1 MSVALSQPR
10 DPGFTVPAVETR
22 RRARASRAYLV
33 VSTLLAPVVVPAG
46 PGQTAVLD
54 VVNLFAILAFA
65 YFVVFPGRQTL
76 RVPLLAPTVLVAIG
90 GLIACAWAPSM
101 SLAALALAQDAYLFA
116 WFVVLVN
123 LLHTRRDLRLVRVAW
138 VWTAVLVSLGA
149 LAQLLFATGGSLGTL
164 LGSRGVRPAST
175 LYNPNMLADYLM
187 MSVFV
192 ALSLAAEIRRLPL
205 LLSLGIMGIALLA
218 TKSNG
223 GMIAFAAGGLT
234 WCIAMVA
241 TGPAHRRG
249 SIFAT
254 AMLVASLGGA
264 LFWLG
269 SEYGM
274 GDRVFQALSE
284 HTFVG
289 RMEHS
294 SQSRL
299 RIWDQLEVAFAR
311 SPLGIGPG
319 NSASLTMGIAD
330 RERPDSYR
338 SKEAHSDY
346 LAFAIERGPLG
357 IVGLLGLLAAL
368 FAQVAVYWRASRRTS
383 GGAPRRARLWTAAM
397 LAVLAGSVVHSLVI
411 EKLHF
416 RHYWLFIALLCASAL
431 ISTGRTAGDPVEAA

>member
-1 MSVALSQPR
+1 
-10 DPGFTVPAVETR
+10 
-22 RRARASRAYLV
+22 
-33 VSTLLAPVVVPAG
+33 
-46 PGQTAVLD
+46 
-54 VVNLFAILAFA
+54 
-65 YFVVFPGRQTL
+65 
-76 RVPLLAPTVLVAIG
+76 
-90 GLIACAWAPSM
+90 
-101 SLAALALAQDAYLFA
+101 
-116 WFVVLVN
+116 
-123 LLHTRRDLRLVRVAW
+123 
-138 VWTAVLVSLGA
+138 
-149 LAQLLFATGGSLGTL
+149 
-164 LGSRGVRPAST
+164 
-175 LYNPNMLADYLM
+175 
-187 MSVFV
+187 
-192 ALSLAAEIRRLPL
+192 
-205 LLSLGIMGIALLA
+205 
-218 TKSNG
+218 
-223 GMIAFAAGGLT
+223 
-234 WCIAMVA
+234 
-241 TGPAHRRG
+241 
-249 SIFAT
+249 
-254 AMLVASLGGA
+254 
-264 LFWLG
+264 
-269 SEYGM
+269 M

>member
-90 GLIACAWAPSM
+90 SLIACAW
-101 SLAALALAQDAYLFA
+101 AQDAYLFA

>member
-90 GLIACAWAPSM
+90 SLIACAWAPSM

-164 LGSRGVRPAST
+164 LG
-175 LYNPNMLADYLM
+175 
-187 MSVFV
+187 
-192 ALSLAAEIRRLPL
+192 
-205 LLSLGIMGIALLA
+205 
-218 TKSNG
+218 
-223 GMIAFAAGGLT
+223 
-234 WCIAMVA
+234 
-241 TGPAHRRG
+241 
-249 SIFAT
+249 
-254 AMLVASLGGA
+254 
-264 LFWLG
+264 
-269 SEYGM
+269 
-274 GDRVFQALSE
+274 
-284 HTFVG
+284 
-289 RMEHS
+289 
-294 SQSRL
+294 
-299 RIWDQLEVAFAR
+299 
-311 SPLGIGPG
+311 IGPG
-319 NSASLTMGIAD
+319 NSASLTMGLAD